1 MSETVKD
8 PVCGM
13 EVRPQEAAATEVHDG
28 LTFYFCSQSCHDAFV
43 ADPHRFGHPAE
54 GA

>member
-1 MSETVKD
+1 MSDTVKD

-13 EVRPQEAAATEVHDG
+13 DIRPEDAAATEEHESR
-28 LTFYFCSQSCHDAFV
+28 TFYFCSQQCHDRFV

-54 GA
+54 